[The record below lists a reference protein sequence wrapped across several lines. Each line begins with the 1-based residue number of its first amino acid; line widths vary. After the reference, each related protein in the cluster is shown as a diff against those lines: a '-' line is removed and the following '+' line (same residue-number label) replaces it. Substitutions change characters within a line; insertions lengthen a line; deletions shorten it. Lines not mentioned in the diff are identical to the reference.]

1 MILVPLR
8 DVPRRERHLLF
19 CSDPEV
25 RCHPPVSPSI
35 SLFDAINRTLAAHGE
50 GVDAMW
56 PTSPFGVGF
65 RELPA
70 A

>member
-25 RCHPPVSPSI
+25 RGGRPASSTI
-35 SLFDAINRTLAAHGE
+35 TGLDAINRTLAAHGE
-50 GVDAMW
+50 AVDAMW